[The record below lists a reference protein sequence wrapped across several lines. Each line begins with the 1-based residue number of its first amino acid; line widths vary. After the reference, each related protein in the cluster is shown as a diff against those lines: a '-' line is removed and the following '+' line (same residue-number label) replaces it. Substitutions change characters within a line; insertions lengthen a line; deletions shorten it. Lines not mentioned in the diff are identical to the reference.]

1 MRDDE
6 ESVWKIVNKTR
17 KLLYKEEQDCS
28 ELSRPSFI
36 KRNNDKIEDNFNFH
50 VNITH
55 TMNNIS
61 TKSLGK
67 CVIEKKEIFYSHLEV
82 INFFILICILFIS
95 NYTSLLETAAKMFTF
110 LNQCPVYDYNSLFE
124 HILKTS
130 SPKQILIALI
140 NILKTSKN
148 AYHKSAL
155 KIFYE
160 SLKVMNLCEFKVTEI
175 HNFYSCANISM
186 TGPGFLHNPILFVKF
201 VFRLKKT

>member
-67 CVIEKKEIFYSHLEV
+67 CVIEKKIY
-82 INFFILICILFIS
+82 
-95 NYTSLLETAAKMFTF
+95 FT
-110 LNQCPVYDYNSLFE
+110 
-124 HILKTS
+124 
-130 SPKQILIALI
+130 
-140 NILKTSKN
+140 
-148 AYHKSAL
+148 
-155 KIFYE
+155 
-160 SLKVMNLCEFKVTEI
+160 
-175 HNFYSCANISM
+175 
-186 TGPGFLHNPILFVKF
+186 PI
-201 VFRLKKT
+201 